1 MFPAVLP
8 VQPPPK
14 VPMREPI
21 APVWNGDS
29 AFVPALDPALASGYL
44 VACCTGVTLL
54 KHLEKLPK
62 RHSRRRLRPALA
74 GT

>member
-1 MFPAVLP
+1 M
-8 VQPPPK
+8 QRK
-14 VPMREPI
+14 VPRREPI
-21 APVWNGDS
+21 TPVWNADS
-29 AFVPALDPALASGYL
+29 AFVPALNRALAAGYL

-62 RHSRRRLRPALA
+62 RDGCRRLRPAFT